1 MDGLNTAFLACRI
14 SSTLGFFS
22 PCKDSSVPPGL
33 ARSPTPRT
41 TPSLAAPSSLRIP
54 LNSRFLPS
62 QTWGPPDSLASHQQ
76 PPAGPPTASRSL
88 RGESGNDAEQASCSC
103 LGQRGQAG
111 RWGPQLVTEELRWVQ
126 WWILKSV
133 AGLEQCIQRGE
144 EVEGETRLRDGGG
157 EVALN
162 RGERSGVRGPGWS
175 SGWKGRRGRGAD
187 TSPPSVHPGPNSP
200 GTRPSWQCDKA
211 SSLYRSQR
219 MAVGRGVVAKLLQVV
234 GGRQQVDVREAVGEG
249 AAGTTCPFA
258 QVGRA
263 HLSVGWG
270 PSLAGAWDDYGLSD
284 LHGWQLAQCE
294 QRSRTVP

>member
-41 TPSLAAPSSLRIP
+41 TPGLAAPSSLRIP

-88 RGESGNDAEQASCSC
+88 RGESGNDAGQASCSC

-157 EVALN
+157 AVALN
-162 RGERSGVRGPGWS
+162 RGGRSGVRGPGWS

-219 MAVGRGVVAKLLQVV
+219 ADGCGKGCGCQAPPGSGRSPAGRCQGSSRGGCCWNHLPICPGGTGSPFCGVGPLLS
-234 GGRQQVDVREAVGEG
+234 R
-249 AAGTTCPFA
+249 
-258 QVGRA
+258 
-263 HLSVGWG
+263 
-270 PSLAGAWDDYGLSD
+270 SL
-284 LHGWQLAQCE
+284 
-294 QRSRTVP
+294 R